1 MQLKPHVISL
11 QSMTL
16 FVRLTNHHCGK
27 ALIFRSIA
35 NERERGKKLFSA
47 GTTILRGAAVK
58 RLGLETG
65 AHASSKSS

>member
-35 NERERGKKLFSA
+35 NERERGKKLYSA

-58 RLGLETG
+58 RLETG